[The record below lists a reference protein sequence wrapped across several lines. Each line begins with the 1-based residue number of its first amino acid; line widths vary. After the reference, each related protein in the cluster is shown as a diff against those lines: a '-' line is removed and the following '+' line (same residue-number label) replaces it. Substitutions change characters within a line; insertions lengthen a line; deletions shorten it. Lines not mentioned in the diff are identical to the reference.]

1 MKTLRLL
8 GAVAATAMVLFTSC
22 LGEGSNTYSATQF
35 AVGGISEKTFQT
47 VLNTPAGPIYSA
59 ALEGKVVDG
68 ACYQVAYEVDSSSPE
83 NANANTNGYYI
94 ATVSALAEITKGACQ
109 FYNLPDT
116 TSLLINELPL
126 QNLMGYQQL
135 GIYVDGH
142 LFLGGTLNKKNEQQN
157 LWTLYWDRM
166 KDPVEDNGVNT
177 YDLFIRVQ
185 KIAEGTGSSETATTE
200 PRAFQLEQ
208 VLKTVND
215 AEKAKGKETYVLKVN
230 YLTAINE
237 KDSTDLKWDSLKLTF
252 GVSE

>member
-1 MKTLRLL
+1 MKTLGLL
-8 GAVAATAMVLFTSC
+8 GAVATTAMALFTSC

-35 AVGGISEKTFQT
+35 AVGGISETSYQT

-59 ALEGKVVDG
+59 ALEGRVVDG

-83 NANANTNGYYI
+83 NANATTNGYYV
-94 ATVSALAEITKGACQ
+94 ATVSALAEITEGVCQ
-109 FYNLPDT
+109 FYDVPDT
-116 TSLLINELPL
+116 TSLLADELPL

-157 LWTLYWDRM
+157 RWTLYWDRL
-166 KDPVEDNGVNT
+166 KEPVEDNGVNS

-185 KIAEGTGSSETATTE
+185 KTAEGTGSSETATTE
-200 PRAFQLEQ
+200 PRAFGLEQ
-208 VLKTVND
+208 VLEAVNA
-215 AEKAKGKETYVLKVN
+215 AEKAEGKETYALKIN

-237 KDSTDLKWDSLKLTF
+237 RDSTDLKWDSLKLTF
-252 GVSE
+252 AVAE